1 MTKRHDPST
10 DKAHEECKESKNG
23 VPFLLLAEKRHDGE
37 YPSCRSKKT
46 KQKALW
52 PDQAID
58 ASLIAK
64 KRRLVLVINP

>member
-1 MTKRHDPST
+1 MTKRHDRST

-23 VPFLLLAEKRHDGE
+23 IPFLLLAEKRHDGE

-58 ASLIAK
+58 ASLKAK
-64 KRRLVLVINP
+64 KRPG